1 MTGSKDAEG
10 VTCRNLGIVY
20 NRLREFN
27 KAIEF
32 FHRNLGIAKE
42 IGNKDLVG
50 DTCVNL
56 GDAYHSRHE
65 FQEAMKLFQ
74 WGLDIAIETGN
85 KDLEGAAKMNI
96 GVVYRSLGVIK
107 KAIEFFEHG
116 LSIAKEVRN
125 KPLEGDVYRNLG
137 FAYQDLGLFKTAI
150 EYLQK
155 NLRIT
160 KMTGNRPSEGYAN
173 VNLGA
178 LYHCLG
184 NREKAYDCFQ
194 QGLSIAEETGDKELV
209 KSAYDDLG
217 NLHCC
222 LGDVQKAIELI
233 KQALIFFKETGKR
246 MEEGEVC
253 LNLSRAYYHRS
264 DLTKAME
271 FSQQGLI
278 IAKETG
284 SKALNVTASTNLG
297 DIYES
302 PGNFSAA
309 EIFFKSSI
317 SLVEEMRVLL
327 QNKDEWKI
335 SFRNKHKVYNSLCGL
350 QVQQGKIFEALLTAE
365 RGRAQV
371 LADLMKFKFGL
382 KSIQSMSE
390 GQIERESN
398 FLGHISSPAIF
409 IAEDRPKS
417 LNIWLLLKG
426 QKWHFIR
433 KEMSHQL
440 TCLTRASYRRIGVH
454 YGARCEDRSFG
465 GSEDLEIETFF
476 DRGLNETE
484 STSAHRKCCLC
495 NALETL
501 NEAIFASISHWI
513 TGDEVIIVPDG
524 QSFLIPYAA
533 LVDQHSKYLSER
545 LRIRLAPS
553 LTTLRL
559 LTECPEEHHSK
570 FGALLVGNPW
580 VKTVR
585 IKGCKPFPQL
595 PGAEKEV
602 NMIGKILNIEPL
614 TGKDATKNQVLSK
627 LNSVSLVH
635 IAAHGRSARGEIILS
650 PNDASSEKPREED
663 FILTMAD
670 VLNAQLRA
678 KLVVLSCCHSG
689 QGEIKAEGVVGIARA
704 FLGAGARAVIATLW
718 AIDDAATLVF
728 MEHF

>member
-1 MTGSKDAEG
+1 
-10 VTCRNLGIVY
+10 
-20 NRLREFN
+20 
-27 KAIEF
+27 
-32 FHRNLGIAKE
+32 
-42 IGNKDLVG
+42 
-50 DTCVNL
+50 
-56 GDAYHSRHE
+56 
-65 FQEAMKLFQ
+65 
-74 WGLDIAIETGN
+74 
-85 KDLEGAAKMNI
+85 
-96 GVVYRSLGVIK
+96 
-107 KAIEFFEHG
+107 
-116 LSIAKEVRN
+116 
-125 KPLEGDVYRNLG
+125 
-137 FAYQDLGLFKTAI
+137 
-150 EYLQK
+150 
-155 NLRIT
+155 
-160 KMTGNRPSEGYAN
+160 
-173 VNLGA
+173 
-178 LYHCLG
+178 
-184 NREKAYDCFQ
+184 
-194 QGLSIAEETGDKELV
+194 
-209 KSAYDDLG
+209 
-217 NLHCC
+217 
-222 LGDVQKAIELI
+222 
-233 KQALIFFKETGKR
+233 

-302 PGNFSAA
+302 LGNFSAA
-309 EIFFKSSI
+309 ENVFKSSI

-335 SFRNKHKVYNSLCGL
+335 SFRNKHKVYSSLCGL

-371 LADLMKFKFGL
+371 LADLMKLQFGV

-390 GQIERESN
+390 GQIERVSN
-398 FLGHISSPAIF
+398 CLGHISSPTIF

-454 YGARCEDRSFG
+454 YGTRCEDRSFG

-501 NEAIFASISHWI
+501 NEAVFASISHWI
-513 TGDEVIIVPDG
+513 TGDEVIIVPDCH
-524 QSFLIPYAA
+524 SFLIPYGA

-559 LTECPEEHHSK
+559 LTECPEEQNSK

-595 PGAEKEV
+595 PGVEKEV

-627 LNSVSLVH
+627 LNSKLNNKRRNYFVS
-635 IAAHGRSARGEIILS
+635 
-650 PNDASSEKPREED
+650 
-663 FILTMAD
+663 
-670 VLNAQLRA
+670 Q
-678 KLVVLSCCHSG
+678 
-689 QGEIKAEGVVGIARA
+689 
-704 FLGAGARAVIATLW
+704 
-718 AIDDAATLVF
+718 
-728 MEHF
+728 

>member
-1 MTGSKDAEG
+1 M
-10 VTCRNLGIVY
+10 
-20 NRLREFN
+20 
-27 KAIEF
+27 
-32 FHRNLGIAKE
+32 
-42 IGNKDLVG
+42 
-50 DTCVNL
+50 NL

-65 FQEAMKLFQ
+65 FQEAMKFFQ
-74 WGLDIAIETGN
+74 WGLGIAIETKN

-96 GVVYRSLGVIK
+96 GVVYRSLGDIK
-107 KAIEFFEHG
+107 KAIEFFEHD

-125 KPLEGDVYRNLG
+125 KPLEGYVYRNLG

-160 KMTGNRPSEGYAN
+160 KTTGNRPSEGYAN

-178 LYHCLG
+178 LYHCLDD
-184 NREKAYDCFQ
+184 REKAYDCFQ
-194 QGLSIAEETGDKELV
+194 QGLSIAEETGDKELE

-217 NLHCC
+217 NLHRC
-222 LGDVQKAIELI
+222 LGDVKKAIELI
-233 KQALIFFKETGKR
+233 KQALIFFKETGER

-264 DLTKAME
+264 GLTKAME

-302 PGNFSAA
+302 LGNFSAA

-317 SLVEEMRVLL
+317 SLVEEMRVL

-371 LADLMKFKFGL
+371 LADLMKFKFGV

-440 TCLTRASYRRIGVH
+440 TCLTRYRRIGVH

-501 NEAIFASISHWI
+501 NEAGFASISHWI

-524 QSFLIPYAA
+524 QS
-533 LVDQHSKYLSER
+533 
-545 LRIRLAPS
+545 
-553 LTTLRL
+553 LT
-559 LTECPEEHHSK
+559 
-570 FGALLVGNPW
+570 
-580 VKTVR
+580 
-585 IKGCKPFPQL
+585 
-595 PGAEKEV
+595 
-602 NMIGKILNIEPL
+602 
-614 TGKDATKNQVLSK
+614 
-627 LNSVSLVH
+627 
-635 IAAHGRSARGEIILS
+635 
-650 PNDASSEKPREED
+650 
-663 FILTMAD
+663 
-670 VLNAQLRA
+670 
-678 KLVVLSCCHSG
+678 
-689 QGEIKAEGVVGIARA
+689 
-704 FLGAGARAVIATLW
+704 ARAVIATLW

-728 MEHF
+728 MEHFYENLMAGHSASRSLNQAGKQMRESKDFSAEKHWAPFTLIGDDVTLDFGQLR

>member
-1 MTGSKDAEG
+1 
-10 VTCRNLGIVY
+10 
-20 NRLREFN
+20 
-27 KAIEF
+27 
-32 FHRNLGIAKE
+32 
-42 IGNKDLVG
+42 
-50 DTCVNL
+50 
-56 GDAYHSRHE
+56 
-65 FQEAMKLFQ
+65 
-74 WGLDIAIETGN
+74 
-85 KDLEGAAKMNI
+85 
-96 GVVYRSLGVIK
+96 
-107 KAIEFFEHG
+107 
-116 LSIAKEVRN
+116 
-125 KPLEGDVYRNLG
+125 
-137 FAYQDLGLFKTAI
+137 
-150 EYLQK
+150 
-155 NLRIT
+155 
-160 KMTGNRPSEGYAN
+160 
-173 VNLGA
+173 
-178 LYHCLG
+178 
-184 NREKAYDCFQ
+184 
-194 QGLSIAEETGDKELV
+194 
-209 KSAYDDLG
+209 
-217 NLHCC
+217 
-222 LGDVQKAIELI
+222 
-233 KQALIFFKETGKR
+233 

-302 PGNFSAA
+302 LGNFSAA
-309 EIFFKSSI
+309 EIFFKSSV

-371 LADLMKFKFGL
+371 LADLMKFKFGV

-501 NEAIFASISHWI
+501 NEAVFASISHWI

-524 QSFLIPYAA
+524 QSFLIPYGA

-559 LTECPEEHHSK
+559 LTECPEEQNSK

-595 PGAEKEV
+595 PGVEKEV

-614 TGKDATKNQVLSK
+614 TGKDATKSQVLSK
-627 LNSVSLVH
+627 LNSKLNNKRRNYFVS
-635 IAAHGRSARGEIILS
+635 
-650 PNDASSEKPREED
+650 
-663 FILTMAD
+663 
-670 VLNAQLRA
+670 Q
-678 KLVVLSCCHSG
+678 
-689 QGEIKAEGVVGIARA
+689 
-704 FLGAGARAVIATLW
+704 
-718 AIDDAATLVF
+718 
-728 MEHF
+728 